1 MLAMYACSNCAN
13 MTYMT
18 KIIKSKSQ
26 KEAKREVVFETA
38 ADVFAQYGFRRTA
51 MNDIAKAAGISRPA
65 LYLMFENKEDLF
77 RGVVL
82 FRQSQGIDKAIS
94 ILAGTGS
101 IAERF
106 NTSIISFEKVFYE
119 PVAQSPHGA
128 ELMDA
133 SISIAADLM
142 KKGQDRLEKSLAR
155 ALEEAISSKEVEFT
169 GMSMTPLAFTRLL
182 VSSISGLKKHATST
196 KGLRRQ
202 ISEVTGIFFKAI
214 QAVS

>member
-1 MLAMYACSNCAN
+1 
-13 MTYMT
+13 MT
-18 KIIKSKSQ
+18 KIIKSKSP

-82 FRQSQGIDKAIS
+82 FRQSQGIDKAIL

-106 NTSIISFEKVFYE
+106 NTSIIAFEKVFYE

-169 GMSMTPLAFTRLL
+169 GMSMTPLAFTCLL
-182 VSSISGLKKHATST
+182 MSSISGLKKHATST

>member
-1 MLAMYACSNCAN
+1 MLAMYARSNCAN

-18 KIIKSKSQ
+18 KIIKSKSP

-106 NTSIISFEKVFYE
+106 NTSIIAFEKVFYE

-169 GMSMTPLAFTRLL
+169 GMSMTPLAFTCLL
-182 VSSISGLKKHATST
+182 MSSISGLKKHATST

>member
-1 MLAMYACSNCAN
+1 MLFMENLKNRA
-13 MTYMT
+13 
-18 KIIKSKSQ
+18 SQ
-26 KEAKREVVFETA
+26 KNQKREAVLEAA
-38 ADVFAQYGFRRTA
+38 ADVFAQYGFRRTS
-51 MNDIAKAAGISRPA
+51 MNDIAQAAGISRPA

-77 RGVVL
+77 RGTVL
-82 FRQSQGIDKAIS
+82 FRQSQGIDKAIFT
-94 ILAGTGS
+94 LARAGS

-106 NTSIISFEKVFYE
+106 NAAILAFEKVFYE

-182 VSSISGLKKHATST
+182 VSSVSGLKKHATSA

-202 ISEVTGIFFKAI
+202 ISEVTGVFFKGI
-214 QAVS
+214 QASS

>member
-1 MLAMYACSNCAN
+1 
-13 MTYMT
+13 MT
-18 KIIKSKSQ
+18 KIIKSKSP

-106 NTSIISFEKVFYE
+106 NTSIIAFEKVFYE

-169 GMSMTPLAFTRLL
+169 GMSMTPLAFTCLL
-182 VSSISGLKKHATST
+182 MSSISGLKKHATST

-214 QAVS
+214 HGVS

>member
-1 MLAMYACSNCAN
+1 
-13 MTYMT
+13 MT
-18 KIIKSKSQ
+18 KIIKSKSP

-82 FRQSQGIDKAIS
+82 FRQSQGIDKAIL

-106 NTSIISFEKVFYE
+106 NTSIIAFEKVFYE

-169 GMSMTPLAFTRLL
+169 GMSMTPLAFTCLL
-182 VSSISGLKKHATST
+182 MSSISGLKKHATST

-214 QAVS
+214 HGVS

>member
-1 MLAMYACSNCAN
+1 MLTM
-13 MTYMT
+13 
-18 KIIKSKSQ
+18 KKVESKTSQ
-26 KEAKREVVFETA
+26 KDAKREAVFEVA

-82 FRQSQGIDKAIS
+82 FRQSQGVDLAIATLS
-94 ILAGTGS
+94 ATGS
-101 IAERF
+101 IAARF
-106 NTSIISFEKVFYE
+106 TAAITAFEKVFYE

-142 KKGQDRLEKSLAR
+142 KKGQDRLEKSLAGT
-155 ALEEAISSKEVEFT
+155 LDEAIANKEVEFT
-169 GMSMTPLAFTRLL
+169 RVSMTPIAFTRLL
-182 VSSISGLKKHATST
+182 MSSIIGIKKHATST
-196 KGLRRQ
+196 KMLRRQ
-202 ISEVTGIFFKAI
+202 IAEVVGIFMNSINVA
-214 QAVS
+214 SES

>member
-1 MLAMYACSNCAN
+1 MLAMYARSNCAN

-18 KIIKSKSQ
+18 KIIKSKSP

-82 FRQSQGIDKAIS
+82 FRQSQGIDKAIL

-106 NTSIISFEKVFYE
+106 NTSIIAFEKVFYE

-169 GMSMTPLAFTRLL
+169 GMSMTPLAFTCLL
-182 VSSISGLKKHATST
+182 MSSISGLKKHATST

-214 QAVS
+214 HGVS

>member
-1 MLAMYACSNCAN
+1 MLAMYARSNCAN

-18 KIIKSKSQ
+18 KIIKSKSP

-106 NTSIISFEKVFYE
+106 NTSIIAFEKVFYE

-142 KKGQDRLEKSLAR
+142 EEGQDRLERSLAR

-169 GMSMTPLAFTRLL
+169 GNVYDALSFHVLTDVFNQRSQKTCN
-182 VSSISGLKKHATST
+182 ID
-196 KGLRRQ
+196 
-202 ISEVTGIFFKAI
+202 
-214 QAVS
+214 

>member
-1 MLAMYACSNCAN
+1 MLAMYARSNCAN

-18 KIIKSKSQ
+18 KIIKSKSP

-82 FRQSQGIDKAIS
+82 FRQSQGIDKAIL

-106 NTSIISFEKVFYE
+106 NTSIIAFEKVFYE

-169 GMSMTPLAFTRLL
+169 GMSMTPLAFTCLL
-182 VSSISGLKKHATST
+182 MSSISGLKKHATST